1 MKVGYRLL
9 MMALTVPF
17 LIGISNFKTK
27 AQTTTQQW
35 GTAGDIPAPGDYD
48 ADGRNDFAVWRPN
61 NGTWY
66 VIQSSTG
73 QITTQQWG
81 TSGDIPAPG
90 DYDADG
96 RNDFAVWRP
105 NNGTWYVIQ

>member
-1 MKVGYRLL
+1 
-9 MMALTVPF
+9 
-17 LIGISNFKTK
+17 
-27 AQTTTQQW
+27 
-35 GTAGDIPAPGDYD
+35 
-48 ADGRNDFAVWRPN
+48 GRNDFAVWRPN

-81 TSGDIPAPG
+81 AAGDIPAPG

-96 RNDFAVWRP
+96 RNDFAVWRR
-105 NNGTWYVIQ
+105 NNGTWYILRN